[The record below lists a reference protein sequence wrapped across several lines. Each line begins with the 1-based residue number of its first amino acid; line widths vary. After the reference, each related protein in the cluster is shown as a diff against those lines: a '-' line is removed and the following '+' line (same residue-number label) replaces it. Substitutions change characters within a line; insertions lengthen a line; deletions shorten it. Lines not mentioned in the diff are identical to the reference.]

1 MMCCVGVYFNC
12 VILSHI
18 SCIKEIGVEF
28 VLDVSLKYCPCND
41 RGVPKMSLACML
53 PKSYQ

>member
-1 MMCCVGVYFNC
+1 MVCCVGVYFNC
-12 VILSHI
+12 VILLHI
-18 SCIKEIGVEF
+18 SCIKEIVEI